1 MIRSRRSVELSAA
14 ATLIGPG
21 LAGGVVTA
29 IVGGA
34 SLITFPALL
43 AVGLPPIIANA
54 STTIALAPANLAA
67 AVAHGVGGQSALA
80 GPAARESA
88 QLPQLLA
95 RPELALLDVG
105 ARAEG
110 PAGAA
115 DDGRLQRGVRVE
127 REERLV

>member
-1 MIRSRRSVELSAA
+1 MELSAA

-67 AVAHGVGGQSALA
+67 AVADRERMPPANRSLLGLA
-80 GPAARESA
+80 AIT
-88 QLPQLLA
+88 
-95 RPELALLDVG
+95 VG
-105 ARAEG
+105 APRSG
-110 PAGAA
+110 PSC
-115 DDGRLQRGVRVE
+115 
-127 REERLV
+127 